1 VYTDQGWKDEM
12 VDSRV
17 PNSDDVEQLLL
28 NAHLRNELEP
38 FVDESFDLLEWQ
50 RMTTAG
56 ENEYLASM
64 LAWERA
70 PVLPVSQWFQPELVL
85 EQPERLD
92 EDQLSIRL
100 SEVILQLYEAR
111 IVLECTEHLS
121 DRELYTLIYRDILP
135 SFEKKV
141 DIPKNYLH
149 WHCIDESEDPGTWL
163 RFYATEEER
172 EDWLLENGGELPDTE
187 IPPFPRKMPRRA
199 K

>member
-1 VYTDQGWKDEM
+1 M
-12 VDSRV
+12 LNSRL

-28 NAHLRNELEP
+28 NAQLRMELEP
-38 FVDESFDLLEWQ
+38 FVDESFDLLDWR
-50 RMTTAG
+50 RMTTAH

-85 EQPERLD
+85 DPPDQLD
-92 EDQLSIRL
+92 DDQLSARL
-100 SEVILQLYEAR
+100 SEVIAKLYEGR

-121 DRELYTLIYRDILP
+121 DRGLYTLIYRDILP

-149 WHCIDESEDPGTWL
+149 WHCLDESDDPLTWL
-163 RFYATEEER
+163 RYYATEEER
-172 EDWLLENGGELPDTE
+172 ELWHLENGGELPDAE
-187 IPPFPRKMPRRA
+187 VPPYPRKMPRRA